1 MIALQG
7 TTPDLVRDVSRKF
20 ALLEGRYARK
30 LNRQAALAGA
40 KVLTAAAKPLV
51 PVATGATK
59 KALGQVVRAYKKGR
73 LMYGVFGVRWGQK
86 REVTRTFS
94 KRGKQRIK
102 LKKTAEKNVYGQ
114 REVRDPARTVHLADS
129 GRSGFSVDKP
139 LPLRLPGGALVFRR
153 KVQAARGS
161 GFLARTRQQSLMP
174 AIHATLAHLKAGT
187 DVALR
192 EAARTS

>member
-7 TTPDLVRDVSRKF
+7 TIPDLVQEVSRKF
-20 ALLEGRYARK
+20 EMLEGRFARK
-30 LNRQAALAGA
+30 LNRKATLAGA
-40 KVLTAAAKPLV
+40 RVLTAAAKPLV

-86 REVTRTFS
+86 REVSRTFT

-102 LKKTAEKNVYGQ
+102 LTRTKALNVYGQ
-114 REVRDPARTVHLADS
+114 REVRDPARTVHLAES
-129 GRSGFSVDKP
+129 GRSGFRVDKP

-153 KVQAARGS
+153 KVKAAQGS
-161 GFLARTRQQSLMP
+161 GFLARTRQQALIP
-174 AIHATLAHLKAGT
+174 AVHAAIAELKAGA

-192 EAARTS
+192 EAARSS